1 MITQEE
7 LKELIDYNSE
17 TGVFTW
23 KVSPARQVFSGDIA
37 GTKRKDG
44 YIQIKVKNELILSHR
59 LVWIYMYGY
68 LPKYID
74 HINGQRDDNRIINI
88 REVSNQQNSL
98 NSKISKNNTSGIKGV
113 YWDKSRNKWTV
124 RLSIDGKCKFF
135 KRFDDID
142 LAKLVIEEVRNK
154 YHGKYANHG

>member
-1 MITQEE
+1 MITQQE
-7 LKELIDYNSE
+7 LKELLHYNPE
-17 TGVFTW
+17 TGIFTW
-23 KVSPARQVFSGDIA
+23 KVSTARRVSSGDVA
-37 GTKRKDG
+37 VTKRKDG
-44 YIQIKVKNELILSHR
+44 YIQIKLNNELILSHR
-59 LVWIYMYGY
+59 LIWIYMYGY

-124 RLSIDGKCKFF
+124 RLAIDGKGKFF
-135 KRFDDID
+135 RRFDDID

>member
-1 MITQEE
+1 MITQQE
-7 LKELIDYNSE
+7 LKELLDYNSE

-44 YIQIKVKNELILSHR
+44 YIQIKVKNKLILSHR
-59 LVWIYMYGY
+59 LAWIYMYGY

>member
-1 MITQEE
+1 MITQQE
-7 LKELIDYNSE
+7 LKELLHYNPE
-17 TGVFTW
+17 TGIFTW

-44 YIQIKVKNELILSHR
+44 YIQIKVKNKLILSHR
-59 LVWIYMYGY
+59 LAWIYMYGY

>member
-7 LKELIDYNSE
+7 LKELLDYNSE

-59 LVWIYMYGY
+59 LAWIYMYGY

-135 KRFDDID
+135 KRFNDLD
-142 LAKLVIEEVRNK
+142 LAKLVIEEVRIK

>member
-7 LKELIDYNSE
+7 LKELLNYNPE
-17 TGVFTW
+17 TGIFTW
-23 KVSPARQVFSGDIA
+23 KVSPARQVFFGDIA

-59 LVWIYMYGY
+59 LAWIYMYGY

-113 YWDKSRNKWTV
+113 YWDKSRNKWV
-124 RLSIDGKCKFF
+124 ARLFVNGQCKFF

-142 LAKLVIEEVRNK
+142 LAKLVIEEVRIK

>member
-7 LKELIDYNSE
+7 LKELLNYNSE

-44 YIQIKVKNELILSHR
+44 YIQIKVKNKLILSHR
-59 LVWIYMYGY
+59 LAWIYMYGY

>member
-7 LKELIDYNSE
+7 LKELLNYNSE

-59 LVWIYMYGY
+59 LAWIYMYGY

>member
-1 MITQEE
+1 MITQQE
-7 LKELIDYNSE
+7 LKELLHYNPE
-17 TGVFTW
+17 TGIFTW
-23 KVSPARQVFSGDIA
+23 KVSTARRVSSGDVA
-37 GTKRKDG
+37 VTKRKDG
-44 YIQIKVKNELILSHR
+44 YIQIKLNNELILSHR
-59 LVWIYMYGY
+59 LIWIYMYGY

>member
-7 LKELIDYNSE
+7 LKELLNYDQD
-17 TGVFTW
+17 TGIFTW
-23 KVSPARQVFSGDIA
+23 KVSPARQVSSGDIA

-44 YIQIKVKNELILSHR
+44 YIQIKVDNELILSHR
-59 LVWIYMYGY
+59 LAWIYMYGY

-74 HINGQRDDNRIINI
+74 HINGQRDDNRITNI

-113 YWDKSRNKWTV
+113 YWDKSRNKWAV
-124 RLSIDGKCKFF
+124 RLFVNGKCKFF
-135 KRFDDID
+135 KRFDDMD

>member
-7 LKELIDYNSE
+7 LKELLNYDQD
-17 TGVFTW
+17 TGIFTW
-23 KVSPARQVFSGDIA
+23 KVSPARQVSSGDIA

-44 YIQIKVKNELILSHR
+44 YIQIKVDNELILSHR
-59 LVWIYMYGY
+59 LAWIYMYGY

-113 YWDKSRNKWTV
+113 YWDKSRNKWV
-124 RLSIDGKCKFF
+124 AKLFVNGKCKFC
-135 KRFDDID
+135 KRFDDMD

>member
-1 MITQEE
+1 
-7 LKELIDYNSE
+7 
-17 TGVFTW
+17 
-23 KVSPARQVFSGDIA
+23 
-37 GTKRKDG
+37 
-44 YIQIKVKNELILSHR
+44 
-59 LVWIYMYGY
+59 MYGY

-135 KRFDDID
+135 KRFNDLD

>member
-1 MITQEE
+1 MITQAE
-7 LKELIDYNSE
+7 LKKLLDYNSE

-44 YIQIKVKNELILSHR
+44 YIQIKVKNKLILSHR
-59 LVWIYMYGY
+59 LAWIYMYGY

-88 REVSNQQNSL
+88 RKVSNQQNSL

>member
-1 MITQEE
+1 MVTQEF
-7 LKELIDYNSE
+7 LKAVLNYDQD
-17 TGVFTW
+17 TGIFTW

-37 GTKRKDG
+37 GTKRKDE
-44 YIQIKVKNELILSHR
+44 YIQIKVDNELILSHR
-59 LVWIYMYGY
+59 LAWIYMYGY

-74 HINGQRDDNRIINI
+74 HINGQRDDNRITNI

-113 YWDKSRNKWTV
+113 YWDKNRNKWAV
-124 RLSIDGKCKFF
+124 RLFVNGKCKFF
-135 KRFDDID
+135 KRFDDMD